1 MPNLKL
7 ESESFVFDP
16 RPNYP
21 LVTTVKRY
29 WISPPSLTTTS
40 SSEDDG
46 ATPSTGTTPVTL
58 IFAHG
63 TGFHKEHWAPCLEDL
78 YALISE
84 QQRQQGQ
91 EGGGQAL
98 EIREAWSIDA
108 PNHGDA
114 AVLNEKDLE
123 WGFEPI
129 FRWEDYGRV
138 IHSFLAGLG
147 TGVDVDFTKHKLV
160 GVGHSMGAIATLLS
174 INFFPSITF
183 SSIILVEPMLY
194 GQHHLHLSAPTTSP
208 PASESSNSP
217 LPASSPSSSGSSPS
231 LSDTS
236 PKPKPTTNTPS
247 SPPQPQQQS
256 FLAAA
261 SATRRDTWSSK
272 EEAYRLMKSR
282 KAWKVWDDRV
292 LRIYVDSGLKE
303 LRSLSSESSSTS
315 TGAEVGKE
323 RGVTL
328 KCTRKQETASYNDG
342 LSHSLIYRDFKRYT
356 KRVPIHLIYGEIN
369 DYVPWFVK
377 EDIIN
382 NAAGGVH
389 NFASFSRVPGAG
401 HLALQINPKGVAQR
415 IYEALTLK
423 QDGNQKRKEGGLKME
438 TDSESV
444 PRIQSKL

>member
-1 MPNLKL
+1 MHNVKL

-40 SSEDDG
+40 SPKDDG
-46 ATPSTGTTPVTL
+46 STPNTTTTPITL

-63 TGFHKEHWAPCLEDL
+63 TGFHKEHWEPCLEDL

-84 QQRQQGQ
+84 QQRRQGQ
-91 EGGGQAL
+91 EGGGQEL

-138 IHSFLAGLG
+138 IHAFLTGLG

-194 GQHHLHLSAPTTSP
+194 GQHHLHLSAPTTTP
-208 PASESSNSP
+208 PA
-217 LPASSPSSSGSSPS
+217 
-231 LSDTS
+231 
-236 PKPKPTTNTPS
+236 
-247 SPPQPQQQS
+247 
-256 FLAAA
+256 
-261 SATRRDTWSSK
+261 DTWSSK

-292 LRIYVDSGLKE
+292 LRIYVDSGLRE
-303 LRSLSSESSSTS
+303 SRSLSSDSTS
-315 TGAEVGKE
+315 TSPGVGKE

-342 LSHSLIYRDFKRYT
+342 LSHSLIYRDFERYT

-389 NFASFSRVPGAG
+389 NFASFSRVPYAG
-401 HLALQINPKGVAQR
+401 HLVSPFSCHQ
-415 IYEALTLK
+415 
-423 QDGNQKRKEGGLKME
+423 GGLGSFCAIHSLHLAFLHPFEMLFPWLFYAV
-438 TDSESV
+438 V
-444 PRIQSKL
+444 P